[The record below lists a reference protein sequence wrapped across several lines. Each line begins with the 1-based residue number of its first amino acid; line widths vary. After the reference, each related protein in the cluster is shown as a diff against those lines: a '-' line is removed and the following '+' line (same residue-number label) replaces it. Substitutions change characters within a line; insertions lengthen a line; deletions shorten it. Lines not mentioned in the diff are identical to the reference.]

1 MMFSWFAFFRDVTPL
16 PALDPATLH
25 GIATMLR
32 DVPDL
37 REGIVLSPT
46 PAPTAHPFPDNESSP
61 ALALQLRFDT
71 IEALVSCPR
80 SPSHLAAHAGDQQA
94 TENKELVSRIL
105 RFATMADFRFGTLEA
120 AVTAR
125 GPLRHLADAHRH
137 KWLHGRTVSHQA
149 MLTRRYN
156 VPDALLRTRPGM
168 LPCCYLVHYPGPAA
182 DINAW
187 HAHYNT
193 HHPPL
198 MARFPGVRAIEIYTR
213 IDWVSGLDWSREGVM
228 QRNKLLFDS
237 PEALTAGLLSPVL
250 QEMRA
255 DFH

>member
-16 PALDPATLH
+16 PALDPATLN

-46 PAPTAHPFPDNESSP
+46 PAPTAHPFPDNQSSP

-71 IEALVSCPR
+71 IEA
-80 SPSHLAAHAGDQQA
+80 
-94 TENKELVSRIL
+94 
-105 RFATMADFRFGTLEA
+105 LEA

-213 IDWVSGLDWSREGVM
+213 IDWVSGLDWPREYVM

-255 DFH
+255 DFHQFPPFEGGNVHYVLQTRVIGRQL